1 LILLLDNKDSFV
13 WNLAQALRGL
23 GAGVRVVRSDRIAVE
38 SIQQAHALVISPGP
52 GRPEDAGQSL
62 LAVRRWSGEIP
73 ILGVCLGHQT
83 IGAAFG
89 AVIRRGDPVHGR
101 TTPVFHDGSGLFAGL
116 PNPFEACRYHALY
129 VDRNLPDELT
139 AVAHSEDGEIMALRH
154 RDHPT
159 FGVQFHPESFRSQ
172 HGVALLAN
180 FLTIVRPPL
189 A

>member
-1 LILLLDNKDSFV
+1 MILLLDNKDSFV

-23 GAGVRVVRSDRIAVE
+23 GAEVRVVRSDAIAVE
-38 SIQQAHALVISPGP
+38 TMQQAQALVISPGP
-52 GRPEDAGQSL
+52 GRPGDAGNSL
-62 LAVRRWSGEIP
+62 AAVRRWSGEIP

-89 AVIRRGDPVHGR
+89 ATIRRGNPVHGR
-101 TTPVFHDGSGLFAGL
+101 TTPIHHQQNGLFAGL

-129 VDRNLPDELT
+129 VDRNLPDALT

-154 RDHPT
+154 RSHPT
-159 FGVQFHPESFRSQ
+159 FGVQFHPESFRSS
-172 HGVALLAN
+172 HGPKLLRN
-180 FLTIVRPPL
+180 FLAIVSPKP